1 MTDTPDKTQS
11 SGQTLS
17 ARAEAARAER
27 LARQAA
33 ALRANLRRR
42 KDQARTRQDH
52 NTVEEPSPATT
63 QPPGNGE
70 SKTCP

>member
-1 MTDTPDKTQS
+1 MTDTPDNTPS
-11 SGQTLS
+11 PGQTLS
-17 ARAEAARAER
+17 ARAEAARTER

-52 NTVEEPSPATT
+52 TAEDKPATT
-63 QPPGNGE
+63 THTPGNGE

>member
-1 MTDTPDKTQS
+1 MTDTPDTTPS
-11 SGQTLS
+11 PGQTLS
-17 ARAEAARAER
+17 ARAEAARTER

-52 NTVEEPSPATT
+52 TAEDTPATPHT
-63 QPPGNGE
+63 PGNGE

>member
-1 MTDTPDKTQS
+1 MTDTPNTTQS
-11 SGQTLS
+11 PGQTLS
-17 ARAEAARAER
+17 ARAEAARTER

-42 KDQARTRQDH
+42 KEQARTRQDH
-52 NTVEEPSPATT
+52 TVEDQPSATT
-63 QPPGNGE
+63 QTPGNGE